1 MLQKFYLLGAAVMM
15 AGGAGMAATADSGP
29 SDAEIA
35 HIAYTAGVIDAD
47 AAKQALAKSTNV
59 EVRSFA
65 EVMLRDH
72 EAVNGKALALVK
84 KLNVTPADNG
94 TSAALS
100 KQAAETH
107 QRLEQLGG
115 VAFDRAYVQNEVAFH
130 RTVNGALKSTLI
142 PSADNA
148 ELKALLEAGEAL
160 FGEHQAHAEMLS
172 AKL

>member
-1 MLQKFYLLGAAVMM
+1 MLHKFYLLGAAALM
-15 AGGAGMAATADSGP
+15 AGGAGVAATADSGP

-35 HIAYTAGVIDAD
+35 HIAYTAGAIDAA

-59 EVRSFA
+59 EIRSFA

-72 EAVNGKALALVK
+72 EAVNGKALELVK
-84 KLNVTPADNG
+84 KLKVTPADNG

-107 QRLEQLGG
+107 ERLDQLNGA
-115 VAFDRAYVQNEVAFH
+115 AFDRAYMQNEVAFH

-142 PSADNA
+142 PSADND
-148 ELKALLEAGEAL
+148 ELKALLEAGAAL
-160 FGEHQAHAEMLS
+160 FGEHQAHAEMLA